1 LGGIRVFKRED
12 SEWSRFS
19 RALSG
24 QPKTEAEEAP
34 AKEEEA
40 PEPAQTP
47 VAREVAPPPPSP
59 TPPPAPPRAST
70 PAFSRPQNATPPQQE
85 AEEVETVIGNKASFE
100 GTLQCESSLRV
111 KGKVQGEIS
120 CTKTL
125 VIEETAEVDAKIT
138 VANAFVA
145 GKLDGSIVCEGRL
158 EIVATGRVSGE
169 LTAGV
174 LIIQEGAF
182 FEGQLKMKDRSTEG
196 KSAADPA
203 SSKRYGVPASEPV
216 VS

>member
-1 LGGIRVFKRED
+1 MFKRED

-24 QPKTEAEEAP
+24 QPKTEGQEVP
-34 AKEEEA
+34 AAEEEA
-40 PEPAQTP
+40 PEPAQAP
-47 VAREVAPPPPSP
+47 VAREMAPPPPAPAP
-59 TPPPAPPRAST
+59 TPPPAPQRPSA
-70 PAFSRPQNATPPQQE
+70 PAFSRPQNSAPPQQE
-85 AEEVETVIGNKASFE
+85 AEDAETVIGSKASFE
-100 GTLQCESSLRV
+100 GTLRCESSLRV

-125 VIEETAEVDAKIT
+125 VIEESAEVDAKIT
-138 VANAFVA
+138 VANAIVA
-145 GKLDGSIVCEGRL
+145 GKLDGSIECEGRL

-182 FEGQLKMKDRSTEG
+182 FEGQLKMKDRGAEG
-196 KSAADPA
+196 KSSADPA
-203 SSKRYGVPASEPV
+203 SSKRYGVHASEPV